1 MCVNQYFIRIFA
13 PAYESEVSVCK
24 KSMARLSFLLKFAK
38 TKKED
43 EAFMLSLVVYAIGS
57 HASAYPQA

>member
-24 KSMARLSFLLKFAK
+24 KSMARLSFDRNSPSFMRR
-38 TKKED
+38 D
-43 EAFMLSLVVYAIGS
+43 E
-57 HASAYPQA
+57 H